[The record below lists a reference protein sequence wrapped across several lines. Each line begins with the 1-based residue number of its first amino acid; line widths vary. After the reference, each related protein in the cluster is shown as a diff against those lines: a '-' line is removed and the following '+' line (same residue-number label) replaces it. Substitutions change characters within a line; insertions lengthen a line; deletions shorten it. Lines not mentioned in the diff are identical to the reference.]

1 MPDEG
6 EVDGQQVE
14 EYKVKFAEAVGND
27 INTSMGLTVLYDAL
41 KADTNGATKRAV
53 IMAIDEVLSLQLA
66 RAWEETEAA
75 GADDEL
81 TAYVEKMI
89 QERAAAKKDKN
100 FARADEIRD
109 ELREKGVQIKD
120 TREGVQWEVVR

>member
-1 MPDEG
+1 
-6 EVDGQQVE
+6 
-14 EYKVKFAEAVGND
+14 
-27 INTSMGLTVLYDAL
+27 
-41 KADTNGATKRAV
+41 
-53 IMAIDEVLSLQLA
+53 
-66 RAWEETEAA
+66 
-75 GADDEL
+75 
-81 TAYVEKMI
+81 MI

>member
-1 MPDEG
+1 
-6 EVDGQQVE
+6 
-14 EYKVKFAEAVGND
+14 
-27 INTSMGLTVLYDAL
+27 
-41 KADTNGATKRAV
+41 
-53 IMAIDEVLSLQLA
+53 MAIDEVLSLQLA

-75 GADDEL
+75 SADDEL
-81 TAYVEKMI
+81 KAYVEKMI